1 VTGPIG
7 TPDTPSPGKRLPAW
21 LVILLMVGLLGF
33 LTFLAVGMKKT
44 GNTRLVVGNPVPDFQ
59 VTSFSGETYR
69 LSDLKGKVV
78 LLNFWASWCL
88 TCEDEAKALE
98 EVWKEHKGSNG
109 VVFIGIDYV
118 DTDQEAQAYLK
129 RFGITYPNGPD
140 LRLKISQIFGV
151 TGVPETFLIDQ
162 DGKLRDLRI
171 GPFSSANEIREM
183 LSPVIQD

>member
-1 VTGPIG
+1 VNEPNG
-7 TPDTPSPGKRLPAW
+7 TSDSHSPGKRVPAW

-33 LTFLAVGMKKT
+33 LAFLAVGMKKS

-59 VTSFSGETYR
+59 VTSFSGEVYQ
-69 LSDLKGKVV
+69 LSELKGKAV

-98 EVWKEHKGSNG
+98 EVWSEHKDGTG
-109 VVFIGIDYV
+109 VIFIGIDYV
-118 DTDQEAQAYLK
+118 DTDREAQAYLK
-129 RFGITYPNGPD
+129 KFGITYPNGPD

-162 DGKLRDLRI
+162 DGNLRDLRI
-171 GPFSSANEIREM
+171 GPFTSADEIREM
-183 LSPVIQD
+183 LRPVLQN